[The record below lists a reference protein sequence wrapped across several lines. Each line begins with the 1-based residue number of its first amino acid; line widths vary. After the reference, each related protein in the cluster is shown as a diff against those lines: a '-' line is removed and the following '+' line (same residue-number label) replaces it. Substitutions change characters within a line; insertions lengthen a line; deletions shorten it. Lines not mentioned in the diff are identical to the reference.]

1 VKKGLWREKMLDKG
15 KWVGPIIDQH
25 MHLDRNNLF
34 LNAIADFSNSGGT
47 GIMLVHKP
55 SFSHS
60 LPTDLEGYKEAYS
73 DTISMAD
80 KVRREFELE
89 VGVVLGPHPVAWE
102 KQIPELGI
110 EESTELHLEAVSL
123 ALEYIDSGNAHCIG
137 EVGRPHY
144 PVQEETW
151 ARANDLLMEILSM
164 VSSSRTSVQLH
175 VEENDQK
182 TYAELSEMCK
192 SSGISSD
199 RAIRHFAPPNV
210 SADFTHGLSATV
222 NVGKG
227 SIETIVETAREASS
241 PWGMETDFLD
251 DNRRPGAVLGPKTV
265 PRRTQEL
272 CSSLLSKGWSENEV
286 ESLLTKVHC
295 EWPKFLYGLS

>member
-1 VKKGLWREKMLDKG
+1 MLEKGR
-15 KWVGPIIDQH
+15 WVGPIIDQH
-25 MHLDRNNLF
+25 MHLDRTNLF
-34 LNAIADFSNSGGT
+34 LDAVADFSSSGGT

-60 LPTDLEGYKEAYS
+60 LPVDLEGYREAYS
-73 DTISMAD
+73 DTISMAEE
-80 KVRREFELE
+80 VRKEFGLG

-110 EESTELHLEAVSL
+110 EASSELHLEAVSL
-123 ALEYIDSGNAHCIG
+123 ALEYIDSGHAHCLG

-144 PVQEETW
+144 PVEEEIW
-151 ARANDLLMEILSM
+151 ERANDLLLEILSM
-164 VSSSRTSVQLH
+164 ASTSGTSVQLH
-175 VEENDQK
+175 VEEK
-182 TYAELSEMCK
+182 GERTYSELSKLCM
-192 SSGISSD
+192 SSGISSE

-227 SIETIVETAREASS
+227 SIETIVETAREAAS

-265 PRRTQEL
+265 PKRTQQL
-272 CSSLLSKGWSENEV
+272 CSSLLSEGWSENEV
-286 ESLLTKVHC
+286 ESLLTKVHS
-295 EWPKFLYGLS
+295 EWPESLYGL

>member
-1 VKKGLWREKMLDKG
+1 MLEKG
-15 KWVGPIIDQH
+15 KWVGPIVDQH
-25 MHLDRNNLF
+25 MHLDRTNLF
-34 LNAIADFSNSGGT
+34 LDAVADFSSSGGT

-55 SFSHS
+55 SFSRT
-60 LPTDLEGYKEAYS
+60 LPVDIEGYREAYS

-80 KVRREFELE
+80 EVRREFGLE

-110 EESTELHLEAVSL
+110 EASSELHLEAVSL
-123 ALEYIDSGNAHCIG
+123 ALEYIDSGHAHCLG

-144 PVQEETW
+144 PVREEIW
-151 ARANDLLMEILSM
+151 ERANDLLLEILSM
-164 VSSSRTSVQLH
+164 ASSSRTSVQLH
-175 VEENDQK
+175 VEENGHT
-182 TYAELSEMCK
+182 TYNELSQLCI
-192 SSGISSD
+192 SSGISPE

-227 SIETIVETAREASS
+227 SVETIVETAREAKS

-265 PRRTQEL
+265 PKRTQEL
-272 CSSLLSKGWSENEV
+272 CSSLLYEGWSENEV
-286 ESLLTKVHC
+286 ESLLTKVHS
-295 EWPKFLYGLS
+295 EWPELLYGL

>member
-1 VKKGLWREKMLDKG
+1 MLEKG

-25 MHLDRNNLF
+25 MHLDRANLF
-34 LNAIADFSNSGGT
+34 LDAVADFSSSGGT

-55 SFSHS
+55 SFSYS
-60 LPTDLEGYKEAYS
+60 LPVDLEGYREAYS

-80 KVRREFELE
+80 EVRTEFGLG

-110 EESTELHLEAVSL
+110 EASSELHLEAVSL
-123 ALEYIDSGNAHCIG
+123 ALEYIDSGHAHCLG

-144 PVQEETW
+144 PVEEEIW
-151 ARANDLLMEILSM
+151 ERANDLLLEILSM
-164 VSSSRTSVQLH
+164 ASSSRTSVQLH
-175 VEENDQK
+175 VEENDEK
-182 TYAELSEMCK
+182 TYSELNQLCIT
-192 SSGISSD
+192 SGISSE

-227 SIETIVETAREASS
+227 SIETIVETAREAAS

-265 PRRTQEL
+265 PKRTQEL
-272 CSSLLSKGWSENEV
+272 CSSLLSEGWSENEV
-286 ESLLTKVHC
+286 ESLLTKVHS
-295 EWPKFLYGLS
+295 EWPESLYGL

>member
-1 VKKGLWREKMLDKG
+1 MLEKG

-25 MHLDRNNLF
+25 MHLDRTNLF
-34 LNAIADFSNSGGT
+34 LDAVADFSSSGGT

-55 SFSHS
+55 SFSHT
-60 LPTDLEGYKEAYS
+60 LPIDLEGYREAYS

-80 KVRREFELE
+80 EVRKEFGLE

-110 EESTELHLEAVSL
+110 EASSELHLEAVSL
-123 ALEYIDSGNAHCIG
+123 ALEYIDSGHAHCLG

-144 PVQEETW
+144 PVREEIW
-151 ARANDLLMEILSM
+151 ERANDLLLEILSM
-164 VSSSRTSVQLH
+164 ASSSRTSVQLH
-175 VEENDQK
+175 VEENGHT
-182 TYAELSEMCK
+182 TYNELNQLCI
-192 SSGISSD
+192 SSGISSE

-227 SIETIVETAREASS
+227 SVETIVETAREAKS

-265 PRRTQEL
+265 PKRTQEL
-272 CSSLLSKGWSENEV
+272 CSSLLYEGWSENEV
-286 ESLLTKVHC
+286 ESLLTKVHS
-295 EWPKFLYGLS
+295 EWPESLYGL

>member
-1 VKKGLWREKMLDKG
+1 MLEKG

-25 MHLDRNNLF
+25 MHLDRTNLF
-34 LNAIADFSNSGGT
+34 LDAVADFSSSGGT

-60 LPTDLEGYKEAYS
+60 LPVDLEGYRGAYS
-73 DTISMAD
+73 DTISMAEE
-80 KVRREFELE
+80 VRKEFGLE

-102 KQIPELGI
+102 KQITELGI
-110 EESTELHLEAVSL
+110 EASSELHLEAVSL
-123 ALEYIDSGNAHCIG
+123 ALENIDSGHAHCLG

-144 PVQEETW
+144 PVEEEIW
-151 ARANDLLMEILSM
+151 EKANDLLLEILSM
-164 VSSSRTSVQLH
+164 ASSSGTSVQLH
-175 VEENDQK
+175 VEEKDER
-182 TYAELSEMCK
+182 TYIELSKLCM
-192 SSGISSD
+192 SSGISSE

-227 SIETIVETAREASS
+227 SIETIVETAGEAGS

-265 PRRTQEL
+265 PKRTQQL
-272 CSSLLSKGWSENEV
+272 CSSLLSEGWSENEV
-286 ESLLTKVHC
+286 ESLLTKVHS
-295 EWPKFLYGLS
+295 EWPESLYGL

>member
-1 VKKGLWREKMLDKG
+1 MLEKG

-25 MHLDRNNLF
+25 MHLDRTNLF
-34 LNAIADFSNSGGT
+34 LDAVADFSSSGGT

-60 LPTDLEGYKEAYS
+60 LPVDLEGYRGAYS
-73 DTISMAD
+73 DTISMAEE
-80 KVRREFELE
+80 VRKEFGLG

-110 EESTELHLEAVSL
+110 KASSELHLEAVSL
-123 ALEYIDSGNAHCIG
+123 ALEYIDSGHAHCLG

-144 PVQEETW
+144 PVEEEIW
-151 ARANDLLMEILSM
+151 ERANDLLLEILSM
-164 VSSSRTSVQLH
+164 ASSSGTSVQLH
-175 VEENDQK
+175 VEEKDER
-182 TYAELSEMCK
+182 TYSELSKFCM
-192 SSGISSD
+192 SSGISSE

-227 SIETIVETAREASS
+227 SIETIVETAREAAS

-265 PRRTQEL
+265 PKRTQQL
-272 CSSLLSKGWSENEV
+272 CSSLLSEGWSENEV
-286 ESLLTKVHC
+286 ESLLTKVHS
-295 EWPKFLYGLS
+295 EWPESLYGL

>member
-1 VKKGLWREKMLDKG
+1 MLEKG
-15 KWVGPIIDQH
+15 KWVGPIVDQH
-25 MHLDRNNLF
+25 MHLDRTNLF
-34 LNAIADFSNSGGT
+34 LDAVADFSSSGGT

-55 SFSHS
+55 SFSHT
-60 LPTDLEGYKEAYS
+60 LPVDLEGYREAYS

-80 KVRREFELE
+80 EVRKEFGLE

-110 EESTELHLEAVSL
+110 EASSELHLEAVTL
-123 ALEYIDSGNAHCIG
+123 ALEYIDSGHAHCLG

-144 PVQEETW
+144 PVREEIW
-151 ARANDLLMEILSM
+151 ERANDLLLEILSM
-164 VSSSRTSVQLH
+164 ASSSRTSVQLH
-175 VEENDQK
+175 VEENGHT
-182 TYAELSEMCK
+182 TYNELSQLCI
-192 SSGISSD
+192 SSGISSE

-227 SIETIVETAREASS
+227 SVETIVETAREAKS

-265 PRRTQEL
+265 PKRTQEL
-272 CSSLLSKGWSENEV
+272 CSSLLYEGWSENEV
-286 ESLLTKVHC
+286 ESLLTKVHS
-295 EWPKFLYGLS
+295 EWPESLYGL

>member
-1 VKKGLWREKMLDKG
+1 MLEKG
-15 KWVGPIIDQH
+15 KWVGPIVDQH
-25 MHLDRNNLF
+25 MHLDRTNLF
-34 LNAIADFSNSGGT
+34 LDAVADFSSSGGT

-55 SFSHS
+55 SFSRA
-60 LPTDLEGYKEAYS
+60 LPVDIEGYREAYS

-80 KVRREFELE
+80 EVRKEFGLE

-110 EESTELHLEAVSL
+110 EASSELHLEAVTL
-123 ALEYIDSGNAHCIG
+123 ALEYIDSGHAHCLG

-144 PVQEETW
+144 PVREEIW
-151 ARANDLLMEILSM
+151 ERANDLLLEILSM
-164 VSSSRTSVQLH
+164 ASSSRTSVQLH
-175 VEENDQK
+175 VEENGHT
-182 TYAELSEMCK
+182 TYNELSQLCI
-192 SSGISSD
+192 SSGISPE

-227 SIETIVETAREASS
+227 SIETIVETAREAKS

-265 PRRTQEL
+265 PKRTQEL
-272 CSSLLSKGWSENEV
+272 CSSLLYEGWSENEV
-286 ESLLTKVHC
+286 ESLLTKVHS
-295 EWPKFLYGLS
+295 EWPELLYGL

>member
-1 VKKGLWREKMLDKG
+1 MLEKG
-15 KWVGPIIDQH
+15 KWVGPIVDQH
-25 MHLDRNNLF
+25 MHLDRTNLF
-34 LNAIADFSNSGGT
+34 LDAVADFSSSGGT

-55 SFSHS
+55 SFSHT
-60 LPTDLEGYKEAYS
+60 LPVDLEGYREAYS

-80 KVRREFELE
+80 EVRKEFGLE

-110 EESTELHLEAVSL
+110 EASSELHLEAVSL
-123 ALEYIDSGNAHCIG
+123 ALEYIDSGHAHCLG

-144 PVQEETW
+144 PVREEIW
-151 ARANDLLMEILSM
+151 ERANDLLLEILSM
-164 VSSSRTSVQLH
+164 ASSSRTSVQLH
-175 VEENDQK
+175 VEENGHT
-182 TYAELSEMCK
+182 TYNELRQLCI
-192 SSGISSD
+192 SSGISSE

-210 SADFTHGLSATV
+210 SANFTHGLSATV

-227 SIETIVETAREASS
+227 SVETIVETAREAKS

-265 PRRTQEL
+265 PKRTQEL
-272 CSSLLSKGWSENEV
+272 CSSLLYEGWSENEV
-286 ESLLTKVHC
+286 ESLLTKVHS
-295 EWPKFLYGLS
+295 EWPESLYGL

>member
-1 VKKGLWREKMLDKG
+1 MLENG

-25 MHLDRNNLF
+25 MHLDRTNLF
-34 LNAIADFSNSGGT
+34 LDAVADFSRSGGT

-60 LPTDLEGYKEAYS
+60 LPVDLEGYRRAYS
-73 DTISMAD
+73 NTISMAD
-80 KVRREFELE
+80 EVRTEFGLG

-110 EESTELHLEAVSL
+110 EASSELHLEAVSL
-123 ALEYIDSGNAHCIG
+123 ALEYIDSGHAHCLG

-144 PVQEETW
+144 PVEEEIW
-151 ARANDLLMEILSM
+151 GRANDLLLEILSM
-164 VSSSRTSVQLH
+164 ASSSRTSVQLH
-175 VEENDQK
+175 VEENDEK
-182 TYAELSEMCK
+182 TYSELSQLCK
-192 SSGISSD
+192 TSGISSE

-227 SIETIVETAREASS
+227 SIETIVETAREAAS

-265 PRRTQEL
+265 PKRTQEL
-272 CSSLLSKGWSENEV
+272 CSSLLSEGWSENEV
-286 ESLLTKVHC
+286 ESLLTKVHS
-295 EWPKFLYGLS
+295 EWPESLYGL

>member
-1 VKKGLWREKMLDKG
+1 MLEKG
-15 KWVGPIIDQH
+15 KWVGPIVDQH
-25 MHLDRNNLF
+25 MHLDRTNLF
-34 LNAIADFSNSGGT
+34 LDAVADFSSSGGT

-55 SFSHS
+55 SFSHT
-60 LPTDLEGYKEAYS
+60 LPVDLEGYREAYS
-73 DTISMAD
+73 DTLSMAD
-80 KVRREFELE
+80 EVRREFGLE

-110 EESTELHLEAVSL
+110 EASSELHLEAVSL
-123 ALEYIDSGNAHCIG
+123 ALEYIDSGHAHCLG

-144 PVQEETW
+144 PVREEIW
-151 ARANDLLMEILSM
+151 ERANDLLLEILSM
-164 VSSSRTSVQLH
+164 ASSSRTSVQLH
-175 VEENDQK
+175 VEENGHT
-182 TYAELSEMCK
+182 TYNELSQLCI
-192 SSGISSD
+192 SSGISSE

-227 SIETIVETAREASS
+227 SVETIVETAREAKS

-265 PRRTQEL
+265 PKRTQEL
-272 CSSLLSKGWSENEV
+272 CSSLLYEGWSENEV
-286 ESLLTKVHC
+286 ESLLTKVHS
-295 EWPKFLYGLS
+295 EWPESLYGF

>member
-1 VKKGLWREKMLDKG
+1 MLEKGR
-15 KWVGPIIDQH
+15 WVGPIIDQH
-25 MHLDRNNLF
+25 MHLDRTNLF
-34 LNAIADFSNSGGT
+34 LDAIADFSSSGGT

-60 LPTDLEGYKEAYS
+60 LPVDLEGYRGAYS
-73 DTISMAD
+73 DTISMAEE
-80 KVRREFELE
+80 VRKEFGLG

-102 KQIPELGI
+102 KQIPELGVKA
-110 EESTELHLEAVSL
+110 SSELHLEAVSL
-123 ALEYIDSGNAHCIG
+123 ALEYIDSGHAHCLG

-144 PVQEETW
+144 PVEEEIW
-151 ARANDLLMEILSM
+151 ERANDLLLEILSM
-164 VSSSRTSVQLH
+164 ASTSGTSVQLH
-175 VEENDQK
+175 VEEKDER
-182 TYAELSEMCK
+182 TYSELSKLCM
-192 SSGISSD
+192 SSGISSE

-227 SIETIVETAREASS
+227 SIETIVETAREAAS

-265 PRRTQEL
+265 PKRTQQL
-272 CSSLLSKGWSENEV
+272 CSSLLSEGWSENEV
-286 ESLLTKVHC
+286 ESLLTKVHS
-295 EWPKFLYGLS
+295 EWPESLYGL

>member
-1 VKKGLWREKMLDKG
+1 MLEKGR
-15 KWVGPIIDQH
+15 WVGPIIDQH
-25 MHLDRNNLF
+25 MHLDRTNLF
-34 LNAIADFSNSGGT
+34 LDAVADFSSSGGT

-60 LPTDLEGYKEAYS
+60 LPVDLEGYRGAYS
-73 DTISMAD
+73 DTISMAEE
-80 KVRREFELE
+80 VRKEFGLG

-110 EESTELHLEAVSL
+110 EASSELHLEAVSL
-123 ALEYIDSGNAHCIG
+123 ALEYIDSGHAHCLG

-144 PVQEETW
+144 PVEEEIW
-151 ARANDLLMEILSM
+151 EKANDLLLEILSM
-164 VSSSRTSVQLH
+164 ASSSGTSVQLH
-175 VEENDQK
+175 VEEKDER
-182 TYAELSEMCK
+182 TYSELSKLCK
-192 SSGISSD
+192 SSGISSE

-227 SIETIVETAREASS
+227 SIETIVETAREAAS

-265 PRRTQEL
+265 PKRTQQL
-272 CSSLLSKGWSENEV
+272 CSSLLSEGWSENEV
-286 ESLLTKVHC
+286 ESLLTKVHS
-295 EWPKFLYGLS
+295 EWPESLYGL

>member
-1 VKKGLWREKMLDKG
+1 MLEKG

-25 MHLDRNNLF
+25 IHLDRTNLF
-34 LNAIADFSNSGGT
+34 LDAVADFSSSGGT

-60 LPTDLEGYKEAYS
+60 LPTDLEGYRGAYS
-73 DTISMAD
+73 DTISMAEE
-80 KVRREFELE
+80 VRKEFGLR

-110 EESTELHLEAVSL
+110 EESSELHLEAVSL
-123 ALEYIDSGNAHCIG
+123 ALEYIDSGHAHCLG

-144 PVQEETW
+144 PVEEEIW
-151 ARANDLLMEILSM
+151 ERANDLLLEILSM
-164 VSSSRTSVQLH
+164 ASSSGTSVQLH
-175 VEENDQK
+175 VEEKDER
-182 TYAELSEMCK
+182 TYSELSKLCI
-192 SSGISSD
+192 SSGISSE

-227 SIETIVETAREASS
+227 SIETIVETAREAAS

-265 PRRTQEL
+265 PKRTQQL
-272 CSSLLSKGWSENEV
+272 CSSLLSEGWSENEV
-286 ESLLTKVHC
+286 ESLLTKVHS
-295 EWPKFLYGLS
+295 EWPESLYGL

>member
-1 VKKGLWREKMLDKG
+1 MLEKG

-25 MHLDRNNLF
+25 MHLDRTNLF
-34 LNAIADFSNSGGT
+34 LDAVADFSSSGGT

-60 LPTDLEGYKEAYS
+60 LPVDLEGYRGAYS
-73 DTISMAD
+73 DTISMAEE
-80 KVRREFELE
+80 VRKEFGLG

-110 EESTELHLEAVSL
+110 KASSELHLEAVSL
-123 ALEYIDSGNAHCIG
+123 ALEYIDSGHAHCLG

-144 PVQEETW
+144 PVEEEIW
-151 ARANDLLMEILSM
+151 ERANDLLLEILSM
-164 VSSSRTSVQLH
+164 ASSSGTSVQLH
-175 VEENDQK
+175 VEEKDER
-182 TYAELSEMCK
+182 TYSELSKLCM
-192 SSGISSD
+192 SSGISSE

-227 SIETIVETAREASS
+227 SIETIVETAREAAS

-265 PRRTQEL
+265 PKRTQQL
-272 CSSLLSKGWSENEV
+272 CSSLLSEGWSENEV
-286 ESLLTKVHC
+286 ESLLTKVHS
-295 EWPKFLYGLS
+295 EWPESLYGL

>member
-1 VKKGLWREKMLDKG
+1 MLEKG

-25 MHLDRNNLF
+25 MHLDRTNLF
-34 LNAIADFSNSGGT
+34 LDAVADFSSSGGT

-60 LPTDLEGYKEAYS
+60 LPLDLEGYREAYS
-73 DTISMAD
+73 DTISMAEE
-80 KVRREFELE
+80 VRKEFGLG

-110 EESTELHLEAVSL
+110 EASSELHLEAVSL
-123 ALEYIDSGNAHCIG
+123 ALEYIDSGHAHCLG

-144 PVQEETW
+144 PVEEEIW
-151 ARANDLLMEILSM
+151 ERANDLLLEILSM
-164 VSSSRTSVQLH
+164 ASSSGTSVQLH
-175 VEENDQK
+175 VEEKNER
-182 TYAELSEMCK
+182 TYSELNKLCM
-192 SSGISSD
+192 SSGISSE

-227 SIETIVETAREASS
+227 SIETIVETAREAAS

-265 PRRTQEL
+265 PKRTQQL
-272 CSSLLSKGWSENEV
+272 CSSLLSEGWSENEV
-286 ESLLTKVHC
+286 ESLLTKVHS
-295 EWPKFLYGLS
+295 EWPESLYGL

>member
-1 VKKGLWREKMLDKG
+1 MLEKG

-25 MHLDRNNLF
+25 MHLDRTNLF
-34 LNAIADFSNSGGT
+34 LDAVADFSSSGGT

-60 LPTDLEGYKEAYS
+60 LPVDLEGYRGAYS
-73 DTISMAD
+73 DTISMAEE
-80 KVRREFELE
+80 VRKEFGLG

-110 EESTELHLEAVSL
+110 KASSELHLEAVSL
-123 ALEYIDSGNAHCIG
+123 ALEYIDSGHAHCLG

-144 PVQEETW
+144 PVEEEIW
-151 ARANDLLMEILSM
+151 EKANDLLLEILSM
-164 VSSSRTSVQLH
+164 ASSSGTSVQLH
-175 VEENDQK
+175 VEEKDER
-182 TYAELSEMCK
+182 TYSELSKLCK
-192 SSGISSD
+192 SSGISSE

-227 SIETIVETAREASS
+227 SIETIVETAREAAS

-265 PRRTQEL
+265 PKRTQQL
-272 CSSLLSKGWSENEV
+272 CSSLLSEGWSENEV
-286 ESLLTKVHC
+286 ESLLTKVHS
-295 EWPKFLYGLS
+295 EWPESLYGL

>member
-1 VKKGLWREKMLDKG
+1 MLEKG
-15 KWVGPIIDQH
+15 KWVGPIVDQH
-25 MHLDRNNLF
+25 MHLDRTNLF
-34 LNAIADFSNSGGT
+34 LDAVADFSSSGGT

-55 SFSHS
+55 SFSHT
-60 LPTDLEGYKEAYS
+60 LPVNLEGYREAYS
-73 DTISMAD
+73 DTIFMAD
-80 KVRREFELE
+80 EVRTEFGLE

-110 EESTELHLEAVSL
+110 EASSELHLEAVSL
-123 ALEYIDSGNAHCIG
+123 ALEYIDSGHAHCLG

-144 PVQEETW
+144 PVREEIW
-151 ARANDLLMEILSM
+151 ERANDLLLEILSM
-164 VSSSRTSVQLH
+164 ASSSRTSVQLH
-175 VEENDQK
+175 VEENGHT
-182 TYAELSEMCK
+182 TYNELSQLCI
-192 SSGISSD
+192 SSGISSE

-227 SIETIVETAREASS
+227 SVETIVETAREAKS

-265 PRRTQEL
+265 PKRTQEL
-272 CSSLLSKGWSENEV
+272 CSSLLYEGWSENEV
-286 ESLLTKVHC
+286 ESLLTKVHS
-295 EWPKFLYGLS
+295 EWPESLYGL

>member
-1 VKKGLWREKMLDKG
+1 MLEKG

-25 MHLDRNNLF
+25 MHLDRTNLF
-34 LNAIADFSNSGGT
+34 LDAVADFSSSGGT

-60 LPTDLEGYKEAYS
+60 LPVDLEGYREAYS

-80 KVRREFELE
+80 EVRKEFGLG

-110 EESTELHLEAVSL
+110 EASSELHLEAVSL
-123 ALEYIDSGNAHCIG
+123 ALEYIDSGHAHCLG

-144 PVQEETW
+144 PVEEEIW
-151 ARANDLLMEILSM
+151 ERANDLLLEILSM
-164 VSSSRTSVQLH
+164 ASSSRTSVQLH
-175 VEENDQK
+175 VEENDEK
-182 TYAELSEMCK
+182 TYSELSQLCM
-192 SSGISSD
+192 SSGISSE

-210 SADFTHGLSATV
+210 SVDFTHGLSATV

-227 SIETIVETAREASS
+227 SIETIVETAR
-241 PWGMETDFLD
+241 D
-251 DNRRPGAVLGPKTV
+251 
-265 PRRTQEL
+265 
-272 CSSLLSKGWSENEV
+272 CLLYTSDAADE
-286 ESLLTKVHC
+286 
-295 EWPKFLYGLS
+295 

>member
-1 VKKGLWREKMLDKG
+1 MKKGLWREKMLEKG

-25 MHLDRNNLF
+25 MHLDRSNLF
-34 LNAIADFSNSGGT
+34 LDAVADFTSSGGT

-55 SFSHS
+55 SFSCS
-60 LPTDLEGYKEAYS
+60 LPTDLEGYREAYS

-80 KVRREFELE
+80 EVRTELGLG

-110 EESTELHLEAVSL
+110 EESSELHVEAVSL
-123 ALEYIDSGNAHCIG
+123 ALEYIDSGHAHCLG

-144 PVQEETW
+144 PVEEEIWT
-151 ARANDLLMEILSM
+151 RANDLLLEILSM
-164 VSSSRTSVQLH
+164 ASSSGTSVQLH
-175 VEENDQK
+175 VEENGEK
-182 TYAELSEMCK
+182 TYSELSQLCK
-192 SSGISSD
+192 SSGISSE

-227 SIETIVETAREASS
+227 SIETIVETAREAAS

-265 PRRTQEL
+265 PKRTQEL
-272 CSSLLSKGWSENEV
+272 CSSLLSEGWSENEV
-286 ESLLTKVHC
+286 ESLLTKVHY
-295 EWPKFLYGLS
+295 EWPESLYGL

>member
-1 VKKGLWREKMLDKG
+1 MLEKG
-15 KWVGPIIDQH
+15 KWVGPIIYQH
-25 MHLDRNNLF
+25 MHLDRTNLF
-34 LNAIADFSNSGGT
+34 LDAVADFSSSGGT

-60 LPTDLEGYKEAYS
+60 LPVDLEGYRGAYS
-73 DTISMAD
+73 DTISMAEE
-80 KVRREFELE
+80 VRKEFGLE

-110 EESTELHLEAVSL
+110 EASSELHLEAVSL
-123 ALEYIDSGNAHCIG
+123 ALEYIDSGHAHCLG

-144 PVQEETW
+144 PVEEEIW
-151 ARANDLLMEILSM
+151 EKANDLLLEILSM
-164 VSSSRTSVQLH
+164 ASSSGTSVQLH
-175 VEENDQK
+175 VEEKDER
-182 TYAELSEMCK
+182 TYIELSKLCI
-192 SSGISSD
+192 SSGISSE
-199 RAIRHFAPPNV
+199 RAIRHFAPANV

-227 SIETIVETAREASS
+227 SIETIVETAGEAGS

-265 PRRTQEL
+265 PKRTQQL
-272 CSSLLSKGWSENEV
+272 CSSLLSEGWSENEV
-286 ESLLTKVHC
+286 ESLLTKVHS
-295 EWPKFLYGLS
+295 EWPESLYGL

>member
-1 VKKGLWREKMLDKG
+1 MKKGLWREKMLEKG

-25 MHLDRNNLF
+25 MHLDRTNLF
-34 LNAIADFSNSGGT
+34 LDAVADFSSSGGT

-60 LPTDLEGYKEAYS
+60 LPVDLEGYRGAYS

-80 KVRREFELE
+80 EIRTEFGLG

-110 EESTELHLEAVSL
+110 EASSELHLEAVSL
-123 ALEYIDSGNAHCIG
+123 ALEYIDSGHAHCLG

-144 PVQEETW
+144 PVEEEIW
-151 ARANDLLMEILSM
+151 ERANDLLLEILSM
-164 VSSSRTSVQLH
+164 ASSSRTSVQLH
-175 VEENDQK
+175 VEENGHT
-182 TYAELSEMCK
+182 TYNELSQLCI
-192 SSGISSD
+192 SSGISSE

-222 NVGKG
+222 NVGRG
-227 SIETIVETAREASS
+227 SVETIVETAREAKS

-265 PRRTQEL
+265 PKRTQEL
-272 CSSLLSKGWSENEV
+272 CSSLLNEGWSENEV
-286 ESLLTKVHC
+286 ESLLTKVHS
-295 EWPKFLYGLS
+295 EWPESLYGL

>member
-1 VKKGLWREKMLDKG
+1 MLEKG
-15 KWVGPIIDQH
+15 KWVGPIVDQH
-25 MHLDRNNLF
+25 MHLDRTNLF
-34 LNAIADFSNSGGT
+34 LDAVADFSSSGGT

-55 SFSHS
+55 SFSHT
-60 LPTDLEGYKEAYS
+60 LPVDLEGYREVYS
-73 DTISMAD
+73 DTVSMAD
-80 KVRREFELE
+80 EVRREFGLE

-110 EESTELHLEAVSL
+110 EASSELHLEAVSL
-123 ALEYIDSGNAHCIG
+123 ALEYIDSGHAHCLG

-144 PVQEETW
+144 PVREEIW
-151 ARANDLLMEILSM
+151 ERANDLLLEILSM
-164 VSSSRTSVQLH
+164 ASSSRTSVQLH
-175 VEENDQK
+175 VEENGHT
-182 TYAELSEMCK
+182 TYNELSQLCI
-192 SSGISSD
+192 SSGISSE

-227 SIETIVETAREASS
+227 SVETIVETAREAKS

-265 PRRTQEL
+265 PKRTQEL
-272 CSSLLSKGWSENEV
+272 CSRLLYEGWSENEV
-286 ESLLTKVHC
+286 ESLLTKVHS
-295 EWPKFLYGLS
+295 EWPESLYGL

>member
-1 VKKGLWREKMLDKG
+1 MLEKG
-15 KWVGPIIDQH
+15 KWVGPIVDQH
-25 MHLDRNNLF
+25 MHLDRTNLF
-34 LNAIADFSNSGGT
+34 LDAVADFSSSGGT

-55 SFSHS
+55 SFSHT
-60 LPTDLEGYKEAYS
+60 LPVDLEGYREVYS
-73 DTISMAD
+73 DTVSMAD
-80 KVRREFELE
+80 EVRREFGLE

-110 EESTELHLEAVSL
+110 EASSELHLEAVSL
-123 ALEYIDSGNAHCIG
+123 ALEYIDSGHAHCLG

-144 PVQEETW
+144 PVREEIW
-151 ARANDLLMEILSM
+151 ERANDLLLEILSM
-164 VSSSRTSVQLH
+164 ASSSRTSVQLH
-175 VEENDQK
+175 VEENGHT
-182 TYAELSEMCK
+182 TYNELSQLCI
-192 SSGISSD
+192 SSGISSE

-227 SIETIVETAREASS
+227 SVETIVETAREAKS

-265 PRRTQEL
+265 PKRTQEL
-272 CSSLLSKGWSENEV
+272 CSSLLYEGWSENEV
-286 ESLLTKVHC
+286 ESLLTKVHS
-295 EWPKFLYGLS
+295 EWPESLYGL

>member
-1 VKKGLWREKMLDKG
+1 MLEKG
-15 KWVGPIIDQH
+15 KWVGPIVDQH
-25 MHLDRNNLF
+25 MHLDRTNLF
-34 LNAIADFSNSGGT
+34 LDAVADFSSSGGT

-55 SFSHS
+55 SFSHT
-60 LPTDLEGYKEAYS
+60 LPIDLEGYRVAYS

-80 KVRREFELE
+80 EVRTEFGLE

-110 EESTELHLEAVSL
+110 EASSELHLEAVSL
-123 ALEYIDSGNAHCIG
+123 ALEYIDSGHAHYLG

-144 PVQEETW
+144 PVREEIW
-151 ARANDLLMEILSM
+151 ERANDLLLEILSM
-164 VSSSRTSVQLH
+164 ASSSRTSVQLH
-175 VEENDQK
+175 VEENGHT
-182 TYAELSEMCK
+182 TYNELSQLCI
-192 SSGISSD
+192 SSGISSE

-227 SIETIVETAREASS
+227 SVETIVETAREAKS

-251 DNRRPGAVLGPKTV
+251 ENRRPGAVLGPKTV
-265 PRRTQEL
+265 PKRTQEL
-272 CSSLLSKGWSENEV
+272 CSSLLYEGWSENEV
-286 ESLLTKVHC
+286 ESLLTKVHS
-295 EWPKFLYGLS
+295 EWPESLYGL

>member
-1 VKKGLWREKMLDKG
+1 MLEKGR
-15 KWVGPIIDQH
+15 WVGPIIDQH
-25 MHLDRNNLF
+25 MHLDRTNLF
-34 LNAIADFSNSGGT
+34 LDAIADFSSSGGT

-60 LPTDLEGYKEAYS
+60 LPVDLEGYRGAYS
-73 DTISMAD
+73 DTISMAEE
-80 KVRREFELE
+80 VRKEFGLG

-110 EESTELHLEAVSL
+110 KASSELHLEAVSL
-123 ALEYIDSGNAHCIG
+123 ALEYIDSGHAHCLG

-144 PVQEETW
+144 PVEEEIW
-151 ARANDLLMEILSM
+151 ERANDLLLEILSM
-164 VSSSRTSVQLH
+164 ASTSGTSVQLH
-175 VEENDQK
+175 VEEKDER
-182 TYAELSEMCK
+182 TYSELSKLCM
-192 SSGISSD
+192 SSGISSE

-227 SIETIVETAREASS
+227 SIETIVETAREAAS

-265 PRRTQEL
+265 PKRTQQL
-272 CSSLLSKGWSENEV
+272 CSSLLSEGWSENEV
-286 ESLLTKVHC
+286 ESLLTKVHS
-295 EWPKFLYGLS
+295 EWPESLYGL